1 MTAQLRPASDAGF
14 TLTELLV
21 VVALLG
27 LISLV
32 MAPNLKV
39 ALEAWPRMA
48 ATNAE
53 GEKLDSVRLHLTD
66 LLSQSRPFLVENA
79 GQGVVRFD
87 GAADQISFLAPL
99 AQRFG
104 PADIVKF
111 ILRIDNDDRT
121 LRLAWALDRDSVP
134 ESDFIGVAA
143 WEPTEVLAELTQASF
158 QYFGCSQDGG
168 RPQWW
173 DRWTRRPTLPTLI
186 RFQFSWKKRIETL
199 VIAPRIEGESSFSEV
214 SEASCSE

>member
-1 MTAQLRPASDAGF
+1 MTTQLRPASEAGF

-32 MAPNLKV
+32 LVPNLKV
-39 ALEAWPRMA
+39 AIEAWPRVA

-53 GEKLDSVRLHLTD
+53 GEKLDSVRLHLTN

-79 GQGVVRFD
+79 GQGAVRFD
-87 GAADQISFLAPL
+87 GLTDQISFLAPL

-111 ILRIDNDDRT
+111 ILRIDDDRT
-121 LRLAWALDRDSVP
+121 VRLAWALDRDSVP
-134 ESDFIGVAA
+134 NPGFFGAAA
-143 WEPTEVLAELTQASF
+143 WQRTEMLAGVTQASF

-173 DRWTRRPTLPTLI
+173 DRWTGRSTLPLLI
-186 RFQFSWKKRIETL
+186 RFQFSWKNRIEML
-199 VIAPRIEGESSFSEV
+199 VIAPRIEGESSFSEI
-214 SEASCSE
+214 SETSCLE

>member
-1 MTAQLRPASDAGF
+1 MTARPRPATDAGF

-27 LISLV
+27 LMSLV
-32 MAPNLKV
+32 LTPNLKV
-39 ALEAWPRMA
+39 ALEAWPRVA

-53 GEKLDSVRLHLTD
+53 GEKLDSVRLHLTN
-66 LLSQSRPFLVENA
+66 LLSQSRPFLVEHA
-79 GQGVVRFD
+79 GQGAVRFD
-87 GAADQISFLAPL
+87 GIADRISFLAPL

-111 ILRIDNDDRT
+111 VLRVDDDRT

-134 ESDFIGVAA
+134 KPDFVGAAA
-143 WEPTEVLAELTQASF
+143 WQPTEMLVGLTQASF
-158 QYFGCSQDGG
+158 QYFGCGQDGG
-168 RPQWW
+168 KPQWW
-173 DRWTRRPTLPTLI
+173 DRWSGRSTLPALI
-186 RFQFSWKKRIETL
+186 RFQFSWRKRIETL

>member
-1 MTAQLRPASDAGF
+1 MTARLRPASEAGF

-32 MAPNLKV
+32 LAPNLKV
-39 ALEAWPRMA
+39 AIGIWPRVA

-53 GEKLDSVRLHLTD
+53 GEKLDSVRLRLTD

-79 GQGVVRFD
+79 GQGAVRFD
-87 GAADQISFLAPL
+87 GVADQISFLAPL

-111 ILRIDNDDRT
+111 ILRIDNDRT
-121 LRLAWALDRDSVP
+121 VRLAWALDRDSVP
-134 ESDFIGVAA
+134 KPGVFGAAA
-143 WEPTEVLAELTQASF
+143 WQRTEMLTGLTQASF
-158 QYFGCSQDGG
+158 QYFGCGQDEG

-173 DRWTRRPTLPTLI
+173 DHWTGRSALPLLI
-186 RFQFSWKKRIETL
+186 RFQFSWKNRGETL

-214 SEASCSE
+214 SEASCLE